1 KLTST
6 DIDNRVC
13 EQLCSFSDDITIID
27 SLFNEFNNSDLTG
40 AINKS
45 AFLCNLITQSK
56 LKTQTVQKHPRIGNI
71 YMLRQSVRK
80 SFVLGSSASSS
91 SNRRQVRPKK
101 RPCLVWNDKEKQTV
115 VLLLATFVGKDPNDD
130 DVLPELSREYLMKYL
145 LSIHPTP
152 PSPGRRSIKLTIP
165 LSMTPNLGEQINS
178 YIILKLISVSEET
191 VWSHTVDEYFSM
203 GEMLYINDIV
213 AELNKQETNRFIEKY
228 ATSNGGRCS

>member
-1 KLTST
+1 
-6 DIDNRVC
+6 
-13 EQLCSFSDDITIID
+13 
-27 SLFNEFNNSDLTG
+27 
-40 AINKS
+40 
-45 AFLCNLITQSK
+45 
-56 LKTQTVQKHPRIGNI
+56 
-71 YMLRQSVRK
+71 
-80 SFVLGSSASSS
+80 
-91 SNRRQVRPKK
+91 
-101 RPCLVWNDKEKQTV
+101 
-115 VLLLATFVGKDPNDD
+115 PNDD

-203 GEMLYINDIV
+203 GGMLYINDIV